1 MSKDLSFEAI
11 VHALMLEEPTPS
23 YEALARWQD
32 RYPKYRDSLAEY
44 FADWAMDMELPP
56 PGPEAE
62 IDEDAL
68 VRKGADYA
76 MDLLR
81 REDGFIPKT
90 SVEKLSPFNQIVL
103 AAVFLLRGSGGL
115 TEITDKVSEMS
126 GKRIVL
132 GVTIGSLGKLEKK
145 GLVESRYASPETES
159 EYNDKRYFLV
169 TMAGERALA
178 YARAT
183 SPAVD
188 GFLGGLA

>member
-23 YEALARWQD
+23 YEALARWQK

-44 FADWAMDMELPP
+44 FADWAMDLELPP

-68 VRKGADYA
+68 VQKGVDYA

-115 TEITDKVSEMS
+115 SEITDKVSEMS

-132 GVTIGSLGKLEKK
+132 GSTIGSLGKLEKK
-145 GLVESRYASPETES
+145 GLVESRYANPETEP
-159 EYNDKRYFLV
+159 EHNDKRYFLV

-178 YARAT
+178 YARAN

-188 GFLGGLA
+188 GFLSGLA

>member
-23 YEALARWQD
+23 YEALARWQK

-44 FADWAMDMELPP
+44 FADWAMDLELPP
-56 PGPEAE
+56 PGPEVE

-68 VRKGADYA
+68 VQKGADYA

-103 AAVFLLRGSGGL
+103 AAVFLLRGSGSL
-115 TEITDKVSEMS
+115 SEITDKVSEMS

-132 GVTIGSLGKLEKK
+132 GATIGSL
-145 GLVESRYASPETES
+145 ASWRRKDWSNRVTQIPRPNPNTMT
-159 EYNDKRYFLV
+159 NDISW
-169 TMAGERALA
+169 
-178 YARAT
+178 
-183 SPAVD
+183 SPWPAN
-188 GFLGGLA
+188 GHSLTRGQTPRLSTAS